1 MSDRNF
7 KEIRKQLR
15 SIVKEIISDVLS
27 TELIAAVE
35 KKVQVE
41 VQKRLDSLF
50 DQHVFAMKQFDEKL
64 RGVQAYMIRNSA
76 QPSAIPT
83 ESVTPPTPDNVV

>member
-15 SIVKEIISDVLS
+15 SVVKEIIDDVLS
-27 TELIAAVE
+27 TELVAAVE
-35 KKVQVE
+35 KKVQQE

-50 DQHVFAMKQFDEKL
+50 EQHAFAMKQFDERLKDT
-64 RGVQAYMIRNSA
+64 QAYIIRNSA
-76 QPSAIPT
+76 TPTTKPT
-83 ESVTPPTPDNVV
+83 EQATPLPQETL